1 MQQNLDSALFLPYK
15 NLTTSLLFSVFL
27 GPLGLLYASARGGI
41 IMLLIAFVVISSRF
55 PVPIMIMWVCC
66 SIWSVLATNRYN
78 AKLLEARM
86 RKPHEEKNHSPAA
99 SS

>member
-1 MQQNLDSALFLPYK
+1 MQPNPNQALFPLYK

-41 IMLLIAFVVISSRF
+41 IMLVIGFVVISCRF
-55 PVPIMIMWVCC
+55 PVPIIIMWLSC

-78 AKLLEARM
+78 TKLLQTRM
-86 RKPHEEKNHSPAA
+86 GDHHEEKNHPSA
-99 SS
+99 SSR